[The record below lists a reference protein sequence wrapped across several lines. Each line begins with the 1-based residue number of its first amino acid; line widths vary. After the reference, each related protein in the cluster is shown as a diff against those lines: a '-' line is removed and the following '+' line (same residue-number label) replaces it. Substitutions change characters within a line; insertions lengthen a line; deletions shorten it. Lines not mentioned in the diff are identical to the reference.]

1 MQAKP
6 MITAGQL
13 YAMLFTSR
21 IMLTLTL
28 ANEWQGI
35 SGGWDYPITI
45 LLGFLIDAA
54 AAIPLLMLL
63 KLYPDNNILQNAY
76 YDAKWYGIAVTI
88 IYEIYFIWQAGRTVG
103 RFDIFVS
110 SVLSPRAGN
119 VYFVILIVLA
129 AVYAVFMGLEGLTR
143 AVGIFAV
150 FLVLSLVAITIALVP
165 QFDLHSALPIMTAD
179 KQQYAANSIKT
190 AGFMPEIAALAVL
203 AHRVKKKS
211 VGKFYAW
218 LGITAVAC
226 AGITA
231 VPMLVL
237 GQYSRQKMFPFYIVS
252 TIARFGSLERVDAV
266 TVGLWAL
273 GMFVKTSLFLMLSD
287 ICLSKLFGEKH
298 RVWYI
303 FIVAAIVALLGGL
316 FSQNMQLSDNI
327 AINIAEFT
335 LTGIALLILPL
346 ATLIFTKAKHNY
358 KLKQGRNAK

>member
-1 MQAKP
+1 MQTKP

-13 YAMLFTSR
+13 YVMLFTSR

-35 SGGWDYPITI
+35 SGSWDYPITV
-45 LLGFLIDAA
+45 LLGFLIDAVA
-54 AAIPLLMLL
+54 VIPLLILL
-63 KLYPDNNILQNAY
+63 KAYPNNNILQNAY
-76 YDAKWYGIAVTI
+76 YDAKWYGIAVTV

-110 SVLSPRAGN
+110 TVLSPRAGN

-129 AVYAVFMGLEGLTR
+129 AVYAVFMGVEGLTR

-150 FLVLSLVAITIALVP
+150 LLILSLVAISIALIP
-165 QFDLHSALPIMTAD
+165 EFEPSSILPVMTAS
-179 KQQYAANSIKT
+179 KEQYAANSIKT

-211 VGKFYAW
+211 AGKFYIW

-226 AGITA
+226 IGIVT

-237 GQYSRQKMFPFYIVS
+237 GQYSQQKMFPFYIVS
-252 TIARFGSLERVDAV
+252 TIAQFGSLERVDAV

-273 GMFVKTSLFLMLSD
+273 GMFVKASLFLMLSD
-287 ICLSKLFGEKH
+287 VCLSKLLGEKH
-298 RVWYI
+298 RIWYI
-303 FIVAAIVALLGGL
+303 VIAAAAVVLFGGM
-316 FSQNMQLSDNI
+316 FSQNLQLSNNMT
-327 AINIAEFT
+327 INIAEFA
-335 LTGIALLILPL
+335 LTGVVLFVLPL
-346 ATLIFTKAKHNY
+346 ATLIFTKVKHNS
-358 KLKQGRNAK
+358 KLKQEGEAK